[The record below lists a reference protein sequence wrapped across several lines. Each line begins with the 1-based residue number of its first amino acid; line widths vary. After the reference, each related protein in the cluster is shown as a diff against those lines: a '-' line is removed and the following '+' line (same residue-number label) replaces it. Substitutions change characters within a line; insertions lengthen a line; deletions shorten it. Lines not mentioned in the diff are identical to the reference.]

1 MQYYSLRLTFFL
13 EVAKKLSKFLR
24 WFQTNWTMVPFFVD
38 TIEEILRS
46 FCGRFILSNV
56 MSKAVKTVDLI
67 KISMFNITFISL
79 MWILVLHWDM
89 ISIFWRRTGRS
100 LTSKLL
106 GSKKIQRTSLQL
118 WQIILLPK
126 HQFNRI
132 LVDVPGL

>member
-67 KISMFNITFISL
+67 KISMFNIIFISL

-89 ISIFWRRTGRS
+89 ISIFWRRRGRS

-106 GSKKIQRTSLQL
+106 GSKKMQRTSLQL

>member
-13 EVAKKLSKFLR
+13 EVPKKLSKFLR

-106 GSKKIQRTSLQL
+106 GSKKIQRISLQF

>member
-13 EVAKKLSKFLR
+13 EVAKTLSKFLR

-106 GSKKIQRTSLQL
+106 GSKKIQRISLQL

>member
-89 ISIFWRRTGRS
+89 ISIFWRRRGRS

-106 GSKKIQRTSLQL
+106 GSKKMQRTSLQL

-132 LVDVPGL
+132 LVDVPDL

>member
-106 GSKKIQRTSLQL
+106 GSKKIQRISLQL

>member
-67 KISMFNITFISL
+67 KISMFNTTFISL

-89 ISIFWRRTGRS
+89 ISIFWRRRGRS

-106 GSKKIQRTSLQL
+106 GSKKMQRTSLQL

>member
-89 ISIFWRRTGRS
+89 ISIFWRRRGRS

-106 GSKKIQRTSLQL
+106 GSKKMQRTSLQL

>member
-67 KISMFNITFISL
+67 KISMFNTTFISL

-106 GSKKIQRTSLQL
+106 GSKKIQRTSLHL

>member
-24 WFQTNWTMVPFFVD
+24 WFQTNSTMVPFFVD

-106 GSKKIQRTSLQL
+106 GSKKIQRISLQL

>member
-13 EVAKKLSKFLR
+13 EVAKTLSKFLR

-89 ISIFWRRTGRS
+89 ISIFWRRRGRS

-106 GSKKIQRTSLQL
+106 GSKKMQRTSLQL

>member
-13 EVAKKLSKFLR
+13 EVAKTLSKFFR

-89 ISIFWRRTGRS
+89 ISIFWRRRGRS

-106 GSKKIQRTSLQL
+106 GSKKMQRTSLQL

>member
-24 WFQTNWTMVPFFVD
+24 WFQTNSPTFPFFVD

-89 ISIFWRRTGRS
+89 ISIFWRRRGRS

-106 GSKKIQRTSLQL
+106 GSKKMQRTSLQL

-126 HQFNRI
+126 YQFNRI